1 MSDKITKILLST
13 WLALFTFAVL
23 LTVKIADPYLIES
36 MRLKFYDYLMLDKPI
51 SADDIVLVN
60 IDEAALDKYGQY
72 PFPRNVYADIIKDI
86 YDSNPAVIANT
97 ILFLDPDR
105 FKTDSVLAKAMEQY
119 PLILAQTVGNCKRN
133 NTSTKRTGVAII
145 GDGKSTDFLHNY
157 PCVLDNIPVLQ
168 DAAIGVGITST
179 LPELDGVVR
188 RIPMLAISNGE
199 YYPAFAL
206 EILRAAA
213 GESSYQA
220 KITESG
226 VEAVRI
232 PQFAT
237 ITTDAYSRV
246 FVNWNYKFKEFSV
259 AEPLPDLSGKIVIL
273 GVTAAGI
280 ANPVPTP
287 AGSVYP
293 HAVQATLLHTLLQGD
308 SVAIPAWG
316 SMLDYCILVVLSL
329 AIIFLSRFKYSLV
342 YIVAL
347 LGMYV
352 YAPVY
357 IFAHNKI
364 LFDITFNMFSLLII
378 YLHVYTV
385 KFISEYL
392 QKMQIKKQFQ
402 SYLSPAMVEKL
413 QKNPELLALGGD
425 SRELSIMFTDVRGF
439 TSISEHYG
447 KDVQGLTKIM
457 NRYMTAMTSKI
468 IYNNGTLDKYI
479 GDAQMA
485 FWNAPLDEMQHRRY
499 SLRTALQMLG
509 DLNAFNESIR
519 AEGVPPFGMG
529 LGINTDT
536 VVVGNMGS
544 DQRFD
549 YTCLG
554 DGVNLA
560 ARLEG
565 QSKDYGVKIVL
576 GHNTV
581 QGIEDEFFILEM
593 DMIAV
598 KGKKEGVRIYTCLG
612 YNTDYDKF
620 RMELKMHKNM
630 LADYRSRRFNSC
642 ISTIEKLQDS
652 FNGDMRD
659 YYAMMKKRCENYAA
673 NLPPADWDTIYRATS
688 K

>member
-1 MSDKITKILLST
+1 M
-13 WLALFTFAVL
+13 
-23 LTVKIADPYLIES
+23 
-36 MRLKFYDYLMLDKPI
+36 MDKPI
-51 SADDIVLVN
+51 PADDIVLVN

-72 PFPRNVYADIIKDI
+72 PFPRGTYADIIADI
-86 YDSNPAVIANT
+86 YKSKPAVIANT

-105 FKTDSVLAKAMEQY
+105 FKTDSVLAKAMEEY

-133 NTSTKRTGVAII
+133 NATTKRTGVAII
-145 GDGKSTDFLHNY
+145 GDGSSDFLPNY
-157 PCVLDNIPVLQ
+157 PCVLDNVSILQ
-168 DAAIGVGITST
+168 DKAIGVGITST
-179 LPELDGVVR
+179 MPELDGVVR
-188 RIPMLAISNGE
+188 RVPMLAMSNGE

-213 GESSYQA
+213 GEASYQA
-220 KITESG
+220 KITETG

-246 FVNWNYKFKEFSV
+246 FVNWNYRFTEYSV

-287 AGSVYP
+287 VGSVYP

-316 SMLDYCILVVLSL
+316 SMLDYFVLVVLSL
-329 AIIFLSRFKYSLV
+329 AIVLLSKLRFSLV
-342 YIVAL
+342 YIFVL
-347 LGMYV
+347 LGIYF

-357 IFAHNKI
+357 MFTHNKI
-364 LFDITFNMFSLLII
+364 LFDITYNVFSLLII

-392 QKMQIKKQFQ
+392 QKMQIKRQFQ

-413 QKNPELLALGGD
+413 QKNPELLTLGGD
-425 SRELSIMFTDVRGF
+425 SRELSVMFTDVRGF

-468 IYNNGTLDKYI
+468 IHNNGTLDKYI

-499 SLRTALQMLG
+499 ALRTALQMLG
-509 DLNAFNESIR
+509 DLNAFNESISS
-519 AEGVPPFGMG
+519 EGVPPFGMG

-581 QGIEDEFFILEM
+581 QGIDDEFFILEL

-612 YNTDYDKF
+612 YAKDYDKF

-630 LADYRSRRFNSC
+630 LKDYRNRRFNSC
-642 ISTIEKLQDS
+642 IGTIDKLQDS
-652 FNGDMRD
+652 FNGEMRD
-659 YYAMMKKRCENYAA
+659 YYAMMKKRCQNYAA
-673 NLPPADWDTIYRATS
+673 NLPPDDWDTIYRATS